1 MRWHENSD
9 YLCSENKNLLI
20 MKKILFSLIALM
32 AVMTAQAQSINS
44 TWRSMQPVVSTAA
57 DDSFTAASYTYTFFS
72 DGTYSEIVEQTIAS
86 EPAQTMALEVATI
99 LEVKGTYSLSGD
111 QLTLTPNKNSFKSD
125 VLSISKN
132 GRVVNDSKIKS
143 RAQKQVNDSEVKTQ
157 MLNKQTCTVNIGES
171 SLEMKGSKGNK
182 VNFVRFATI
191 KN

>member
-132 GRVVNDSKIKS
+132 GRVINDSKIKS